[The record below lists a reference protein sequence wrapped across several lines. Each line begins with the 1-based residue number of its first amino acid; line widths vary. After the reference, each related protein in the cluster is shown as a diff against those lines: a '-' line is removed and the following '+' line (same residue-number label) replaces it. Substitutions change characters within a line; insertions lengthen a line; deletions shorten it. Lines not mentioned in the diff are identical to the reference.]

1 MELGKQIKFYRN
13 QIAMSQEE
21 LADRIYVSRQTISN
35 WENDKSY
42 PDIHSL
48 VLLSEIFRISIDEL
62 VKGDIYKMKE
72 VIQKEDV
79 MKMKRYE
86 KMYTILL
93 IVTLVSVAPLF
104 IWLGNKAWFIWI
116 SFYLGAMYYALKIE
130 KFKKE
135 HDIYTYKEIVA
146 FYEGKKLDEIQRQRE
161 IGKRPYQRVLLV
173 LGSGIITIIICIL
186 IGLFLHFFLN

>member
-13 QIAMSQEE
+13 QISMSQEE
-21 LADRIYVSRQTISN
+21 LADRIFVSRQTISN

-42 PDIHSL
+42 PDINSL
-48 VLLSEIFRISIDEL
+48 VLLCEVFQISLDVL
-62 VKGDIYKMKE
+62 VKGDIHKMKE

-79 MKMKRYE
+79 MRMKHYE
-86 KMYTILL
+86 TMYTILL
-93 IVTLVSVAPLF
+93 IVTMVSVAPLF
-104 IWLGNKAWFIWI
+104 IWLGNKGWFIWI
-116 SFYLGAMYYALKIE
+116 CIYLGAMYYALKIE

-135 HDIYTYKEIVA
+135 YDIYTYKEIVA

-161 IGKRPYQRVLLV
+161 IGKRPYQRILLV

-186 IGLFLHFFLN
+186 LGLFLHFFLN

>member
-13 QIAMSQEE
+13 KIAMSQEE

-48 VLLSEIFRISIDEL
+48 VLLSEVFQISIDEL
-62 VKGDIYKMKE
+62 VKGDIHMMKE
-72 VIQKEDV
+72 VILNEDV

-130 KFKKE
+130 KLKKE
-135 HDIYTYKEIVA
+135 HDIYTYKEIIA

-161 IGKRPYQRVLLV
+161 IGKRPYQRILLV
-173 LGSGIITIIICIL
+173 VGSALVAVIICIL